1 MAPKSSVFPHGPLGK
16 DEVQRIKGFVN
27 CRSVVAAVIVHPTP
41 DDWVEHAGEVLKTL
55 ITSQMQPPTPYFIS
69 YCLGRLVAYRWI
81 KAIEAFTPVA
91 FDPSRL
97 KGKTQK
103 VELHMGISPSAT
115 IIPAV
120 DDPRLHRV
128 KLKLALS

>member
-1 MAPKSSVFPHGPLGK
+1 MAPEPSVFPHSPLGK

-27 CRSVVAAVIVHPTP
+27 CRSVVAAVVVHPAS
-41 DDWVEHAGEVLKTL
+41 DDRVEHAGEVLMAL
-55 ITSQMQPPTPYFIS
+55 IASQMQLPTPYLIA

-81 KAIEAFTPVA
+81 EAIEAFTPVA

-103 VELHMGISPSAT
+103 VELHMGISPPAT

-120 DDPRLHRV
+120 DDLRLLRMQ
-128 KLKLALS
+128 LQLALS